1 MSKQILPSKM
11 NDVKMVQCRYCH
23 LFRPQGATC
32 PTHYDADRCPN
43 YSEKVADKQRQDI
56 YRK

>member
-1 MSKQILPSKM
+1 M